1 VNNKVCKIYT
11 KRILFALAI
20 AIPSI
25 LLLMQA
31 EINKSSDILKND
43 TNALLKA
50 EPEHDS
56 ANKKRDM
63 LKPAV
68 KLSMINLDSRISG
81 IPSSNWE
88 VIGSATGVSIGY
100 DKGKNLSYIL
110 TNNHFCEDVFLSSLM
125 AIILED
131 SSSPRINAPLEDAT
145 IASILRTSGK
155 SDLCLLGM
163 TGYIK
168 PATLANDEVIVD
180 QFDKIYIIGGPTGIF
195 PTILETFVSGHL
207 SRDQVSLPNLSRN
220 GDDFIFIS
228 GMILPGHSGSPVYNK
243 NNEMIGL
250 VFATVPSYGA
260 LAISINDIYNFIEE

>member
-1 VNNKVCKIYT
+1 MNNKVCKVYT
-11 KRILFALAI
+11 KRILFALAL
-20 AIPSI
+20 AIPLI

-31 EINKSSDILKND
+31 KINKNSDIIKND
-43 TNALLKA
+43 ISALLKV
-50 EPEHDS
+50 EPEHSS
-56 ANKKRDM
+56 ASKKRDM
-63 LKPAV
+63 LKPVV
-68 KLSMINLDSRISG
+68 KLSMINLDSRVSG
-81 IPSSNWE
+81 IPSPNWE

-100 DKGKNLSYIL
+100 DKDKNLSYIL
-110 TNNHFCEDVFLSSLM
+110 TNNHFCEDALLSQLM

-131 SSSPRINAPLEDAT
+131 SSSPRISTPLKDAK
-145 IASILRTSGK
+145 IASILKTSGGL
-155 SDLCLLGM
+155 DLCLLGM

-168 PATLANDEVIVD
+168 PTTLASDEVIID

-207 SRDQVSLPNLSRN
+207 GRDQVSLQNLSHN

-228 GMILPGHSGSPVYNK
+228 GIILPGHSGSPVYNK